1 VGQGL
6 NSLEDVLSRVLGK
19 IPGSQPAAAPA
30 PQSSV
35 PRMSRVA
42 ANCKC
47 LDDLISSRRSEN
59 ALLLKS
65 SQGEMSFYE
74 WFDLCVREEPPE
86 PKDMNFLRT
95 LEGAFQHF
103 QIGAFNEW
111 RTALVL
117 NELMQDARHNIFGFI
132 ELPRI
137 PVLCSQICAELSSH
151 DTQQAVARHQATYAP
166 SLDQMKVDIAV
177 SLNSEHTLM
186 YPIQVKSKS
195 HNPDST
201 ILLSN
206 EDIAVLKRKY
216 KPLGRSCK
224 PLSTLPNQVALMVCS
239 NIPVINHQR
248 CGKTKT
254 QIKAELLEGMRAR
267 SLILAKP
274 IDETSHL
281 EILIELFKQG
291 FLAERHYRD

>member
-1 VGQGL
+1 
-6 NSLEDVLSRVLGK
+6 
-19 IPGSQPAAAPA
+19 
-30 PQSSV
+30 
-35 PRMSRVA
+35 MSRVA
-42 ANCKC
+42 ANSKC

-65 SQGEMSFYE
+65 SQVEMSFHE

-86 PKDMNFLRT
+86 SNDMNFLRT
-95 LEGAFQHF
+95 LDGAFQHF

-111 RTALVL
+111 RTAFVL
-117 NELMQDARHNIFGFI
+117 NELMQDTQHNIFGFI

-137 PVLCSQICAELSSH
+137 PALCSQICAGLSAR

-177 SLNSEHTLM
+177 SLNSEHTMM

-195 HNPDST
+195 HKVDST

-206 EDIAVLKRKY
+206 EDISVLQRKY

-224 PLSTLPNQVALMVCS
+224 PLSSLPNQVALMVRS

-248 CGKTKT
+248 GGKAKI
-254 QIKAELLEGMRAR
+254 QIKAELLDELRVR
-267 SLILAKP
+267 SLRLRKP
-274 IDETSHL
+274 IDEMSHM
-281 EILIELFKQG
+281 EILIELFRQG
-291 FLAERHYRD
+291 FLVERHYRD